1 MATNFE
7 HNSCLP
13 SHTLVPSAPTI
24 LAVEA
29 TSSTSI
35 SVKWAACTNDGGSP
49 ITGYIVEHRSALDP
63 ASPFETHL
71 VGEDVY
77 STTVDGL
84 TPSTKYEVRVRV
96 ENAVGR
102 SQPSVTMETKTK
114 DSGELKSLVILKEPL
129 WMSLALLILQI
140 MNYYKNTCVAV
151 LGRNLILFRCVF
163 RSHCCIRS
171 AVVQN
176 FH

>member
-1 MATNFE
+1 MQLLLAIT
-7 HNSCLP
+7 
-13 SHTLVPSAPTI
+13 HTLVPSAPTI

-29 TSSTSI
+29 ASSTSI
-35 SVKWAACTNDGGSP
+35 SVKWAACTNDGGSS
-49 ITGYIVEHRSALDP
+49 ITGYVVEHRSALDP

-102 SQPSVTMETKTK
+102 SQPSVTMETNTK
-114 DSGELKSLVILKEPL
+114 DSGELKSLVILKEL
-129 WMSLALLILQI
+129 LSMSLALLILQLI
-140 MNYYKNTCVAV
+140 RYIYNDNVASKST
-151 LGRNLILFRCVF
+151 L
-163 RSHCCIRS
+163 
-171 AVVQN
+171 
-176 FH
+176 

>member
-1 MATNFE
+1 MCVIFLVRGRGWQPTLNTTLACHDT
-7 HNSCLP
+7 
-13 SHTLVPSAPTI
+13 HTLVPTAPTI

-63 ASPFETHL
+63 ASPFETNL

-77 STTVDGL
+77 STTLDSL
-84 TPSTKYEVRVRV
+84 APSTEYEVRVRV

-102 SQPSVTMETKTK
+102 SQPSVTIETKTK
-114 DSGELKSLVILKEPL
+114 DNGELKS
-129 WMSLALLILQI
+129 
-140 MNYYKNTCVAV
+140 
-151 LGRNLILFRCVF
+151 
-163 RSHCCIRS
+163 
-171 AVVQN
+171 
-176 FH
+176 

>member
-1 MATNFE
+1 MQLLLAIT
-7 HNSCLP
+7 
-13 SHTLVPSAPTI
+13 HTLVPSAPTI

-35 SVKWAACTNDGGSP
+35 SVKWAVCTNDGGSP
-49 ITGYIVEHRSALDP
+49 ITGYVVEHHSALDP
-63 ASPFETHL
+63 TSPFETHL

-84 TPSTKYEVRVRV
+84 TPSTEYEVRVRV

-114 DSGELKSLVILKEPL
+114 DNGELKS
-129 WMSLALLILQI
+129 
-140 MNYYKNTCVAV
+140 
-151 LGRNLILFRCVF
+151 
-163 RSHCCIRS
+163 
-171 AVVQN
+171 
-176 FH
+176 

>member
-1 MATNFE
+1 MQLLLAIT
-7 HNSCLP
+7 
-13 SHTLVPSAPTI
+13 HTLVPSAPTI

-35 SVKWAACTNDGGSP
+35 SVKWAACTNDGDSP
-49 ITGYIVEHRSALDP
+49 ITGYVVEHRSALDP
-63 ASPFETHL
+63 ACPFETHL

-114 DSGELKSLVILKEPL
+114 DNGELKS
-129 WMSLALLILQI
+129 
-140 MNYYKNTCVAV
+140 
-151 LGRNLILFRCVF
+151 
-163 RSHCCIRS
+163 
-171 AVVQN
+171 
-176 FH
+176 